1 MKSSYSCM
9 YLVPTDIYER
19 LLDCL
24 DSKDVQIVND
34 LNRNEI
40 GNDQGAFP
48 NLPPPPSLMSFG
60 DDGFNFDDLHLNP
73 LPGPSNQNLGPA
85 AGPSNQNSDDSM
97 QESSQQNLVTSS
109 GIGMQQLTSN
119 TARDSSSE
127 DEMDQSVSTAGQLPE
142 HYICSLCNER
152 FVLLSALVNHR
163 KEKHSQHTTPTTYTQ
178 MLPTTIA
185 SNAATAL
192 LNQPNFN
199 SQVFQT
205 PAPLRA
211 TGVPGPQRPPSP
223 ISTVANQLHSNP
235 QVFQTG
241 IAPNAQ
247 LLQEKYICSVCK
259 ERFASVRALVKH
271 LKEKHHNTKKPGRP
285 LNVASQPTSFPLGQD
300 PSLAHL
306 TVTADSTH
314 LPTTTREEGPKI
326 EPIERTDRVFRFSSN
341 SAKTTGK
348 RQKKVK
354 PVNKGRHKLAK
365 TINLA
370 KRGFNG
376 KYNTWS
382 KKSKSVLDSD
392 DESVV
397 SESEPSPSSYD
408 DISEN
413 WSVKSEAVLASE
425 DEDMGED
432 VVFMPKPTLLSH
444 GDIAV
449 EVCNLCNAEFNKKK
463 NLVRH
468 IRNVHGA
475 DENYKQFETQG
486 VKRKTFA
493 SAEKPKN
500 VKRKPQYLFRCP
512 LCSFLFVKENALNRH
527 VKNVHGADENMRQI
541 EPQGV
546 KRKLANFA
554 CSLCSNTYKSQKA
567 LDKHVASKQEHSIKQ
582 SSKFRCPTCSE
593 ILNSKK
599 SLNNHLSTSHK
610 KDVKNSKS
618 NYDSWK

>member
-1 MKSSYSCM
+1 MKSGYSCM
-9 YLVPTDIYER
+9 YLVPIDIYER

-24 DSKDVQIVND
+24 DSKDVKIVND

-60 DDGFNFDDLHLNP
+60 DGSFNFDDLHLNP

-85 AGPSNQNSDDSM
+85 AGPSSQNSDDSM
-97 QESSQQNLVTSS
+97 QESPQQNLVTSS
-109 GIGMQQLTSN
+109 GTGLQQLMPN

-127 DEMDQSVSTAGQLPE
+127 DEMDQSVSRAGQLPE

-152 FVLLSALVNHR
+152 FILLSALVNHR
-163 KEKHSQHTTPTTYTQ
+163 KEKHSQHPTPTTNTQ
-178 MLPTTIA
+178 MLPTAIA
-185 SNAATAL
+185 PSAPTAL
-192 LNQPNFN
+192 LNQSNFS

-205 PAPLRA
+205 PAPLR
-211 TGVPGPQRPPSP
+211 TPGVSGPQRPPSP
-223 ISTVANQLHSNP
+223 ISAVASQSHSNP

-241 IAPNAQ
+241 IAPNTQ
-247 LLQEKYICSVCK
+247 LLLEKYICSVCK
-259 ERFASVRALVKH
+259 ERFASVRDLVKH

-285 LNVASQPTSFPLGQD
+285 LLTVSQPTSFPLGQD
-300 PSLAHL
+300 PSLSHQ
-306 TVTADSTH
+306 TVTAASNH
-314 LPTTTREEGPKI
+314 LPTTTKGEGPEI
-326 EPIERTDRVFRFSSN
+326 EPVERTDGVFRFSSN
-341 SAKTTGK
+341 SAKTTSK

-354 PVNKGRHKLAK
+354 SANQGRHKLTK
-365 TINLA
+365 TIKLP
-370 KRGFNG
+370 KRGFNQN
-376 KYNTWS
+376 YNTWS
-382 KKSKSVLDSD
+382 KKSKSVLHSD
-392 DESVV
+392 DEDVV
-397 SESEPSPSSYD
+397 SGPSPPSYD

-432 VVFMPKPTLLSH
+432 VVFIPKPTLQSYD
-444 GDIAV
+444 DIAV
-449 EVCNLCNAEFNKKK
+449 EVCSLCNTQFNEKK
-463 NLVRH
+463 NLIRH

-486 VKRKTFA
+486 TKRKTFA
-493 SAEKPKN
+493 SAEKPKI

-512 LCSFLFVKENALNRH
+512 LCSFLFVKESALNRH
-527 VKNVHGADENMRQI
+527 IKNMHGADENMRQI

-546 KRKLANFA
+546 KRKLANIA

-567 LDKHVASKQEHSIKQ
+567 LDKHATSKHKQ
-582 SSKFRCPTCSE
+582 STKSSSKFRCTICSE
-593 ILNSKK
+593 MLNSKK
-599 SLNNHLSTSHK
+599 SLNNHLSSSHK
-610 KDVKNSKS
+610 KDVKNLKS